1 MKYLT
6 EVEERN
12 EENEAKRF
20 KAYYETLKEAGVP
33 PKSIQVSGVC
43 TCCHKDLLFSHRA
56 TAGKRGNL
64 NGFIWKKCS

>member
-20 KAYYETLKEAGVP
+20 KAYYLKKKYFLITHI
-33 PKSIQVSGVC
+33 KSIQRDICLSAQI
-43 TCCHKDLLFSHRA
+43 K
-56 TAGKRGNL
+56 
-64 NGFIWKKCS
+64 I

>member
-20 KAYYETLKEAGVP
+20 KAYYETLKEAAA
-33 PKSIQVSGVC
+33 KTKRRKNKCI
-43 TCCHKDLLFSHRA
+43 HLKNLL
-56 TAGKRGNL
+56 KR
-64 NGFIWKKCS
+64 

>member
-20 KAYYETLKEAGVP
+20 KAYYETLKEAAA
-33 PKSIQVSGVC
+33 K
-43 TCCHKDLLFSHRA
+43 T
-56 TAGKRGNL
+56 
-64 NGFIWKKCS
+64 KKEKK